1 MVGYSLFRHLAG
13 TSAPAGVIL
22 IRLLAGGVF
31 FTEGIKKFLFA
42 AQWGAGRFE
51 RIGVPWPQFTGP
63 FVGVVEIVGG
73 LLLLAGL
80 LTRLSALVLLIDIC
94 VAIATTKIPILLKSG
109 FFAMEDPART
119 DYSMLMSTLFLLIAG
134 GGRWSLD
141 RLFGNRPRWMSDAMP
156 PASRQG
162 SFR

>member
-1 MVGYSLFRHLAG
+1 MARNSLFQKMVE

-22 IRLLAGGVF
+22 IRLLTGGVF
-31 FTEGIKKFLFA
+31 FTEGAKKFLFA

-51 RIGVPWPQFTGP
+51 RIGIPWPQFIGP

-80 LTRLSALVLLIDIC
+80 LTRLGALMLLIDIC

-119 DYSMLMSTLFLLIAG
+119 DYSMLLGTLFLLIVGA
-134 GGRWSLD
+134 GRWSFD
-141 RLFGNRPRWMSDAMP
+141 WQYGKSPSATSDEVP
-156 PASRQG
+156 PAPRQEP
-162 SFR
+162 S

>member
-1 MVGYSLFRHLAG
+1 MKDSLFQKLIA
-13 TSAPAGVIL
+13 TKTPAWVIL

-51 RIGVPWPQFTGP
+51 RIGIPWPQFTGP
-63 FVGVVEIVGG
+63 FVGVVEIVAGFC
-73 LLLLAGL
+73 LLFGMM
-80 LTRLSALVLLIDIC
+80 TRLSAMLLLIDIS

-119 DYSMLMSTLFLLIAG
+119 DYSMLLSLLFLLAVG

-141 RLFGNRPRWMSDAMP
+141 RHWSKPSAISGEVKAAQRSEFS
-156 PASRQG
+156 Q
-162 SFR
+162 

>member
-1 MVGYSLFRHLAG
+1 MAGYSPFRRLVG

-31 FTEGIKKFLFA
+31 FAEGVKKFLFA

-51 RIGVPWPQFTGP
+51 RIGIPWPRFTGP
-63 FVGVVEIVGG
+63 FVGAVEIVGG

-80 LTRLSALVLLIDIC
+80 LTRLGALALLIDIG

-141 RLFGNRPRWMSDAMP
+141 RLFGKPPHATPDAAP

-162 SFR
+162 SF